1 MRDMADTAEI
11 AVSAIIFYIRLALLQ
26 EIWYNKTMEIWYILD
41 N

>member
-26 EIWYNKTMEIWYILD
+26 EIWYNKSIVCIY
-41 N
+41 